1 MKTLFS
7 YGENSALLSGRRDGK
22 YSEKIVVFF
31 FSQSLVACSSCSQER
46 LSMPF
51 KEARE
56 FLDSSFANCPS
67 FWLGKP
73 SAGGHERLLDDVS

>member
-1 MKTLFS
+1 
-7 YGENSALLSGRRDGK
+7 
-22 YSEKIVVFF
+22 
-31 FSQSLVACSSCSQER
+31 
-46 LSMPF
+46 MPF
-51 KEARE
+51 KEASE